1 MAELIPNK
9 LTITQAQREEL
20 IKLADEQM
28 PGEACGVI
36 GGEYGKAK
44 QIFPIRNISGN
55 PFRYTM
61 DPEGQVA
68 AFFKIDELGL
78 EIAAMFHSH
87 PHSVPVP
94 SSTDIHESNYPD
106 IPHIIIGK
114 EDGEWALRAYLINNQ
129 DYTQLDLDTIPN
141 QQPIE

>member
-9 LTITQAQREEL
+9 LTITQLQKEKL
-20 IKLADEQM
+20 IKLAEELV
-28 PGEACGVI
+28 PGEVCGVI
-36 GGEYGKAK
+36 GGENGKAK

-55 PFRYTM
+55 PFRYMM

-78 EIAAMFHSH
+78 EIVAIFHSH

-94 SSTDIHESNYPD
+94 SPTDINESTYPD

-114 EDGEWALRAYLINNQ
+114 EDGEWALKAYLINNQ
-129 DYTQLDLDTIPN
+129 DYTQIKLDVISN